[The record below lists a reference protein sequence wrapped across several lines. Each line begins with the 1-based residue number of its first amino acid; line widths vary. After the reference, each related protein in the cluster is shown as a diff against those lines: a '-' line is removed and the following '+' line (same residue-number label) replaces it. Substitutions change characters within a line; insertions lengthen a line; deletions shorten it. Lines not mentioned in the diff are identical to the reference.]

1 MSRLIITTYEIHEKN
16 KHMISK
22 SCNLKVQLAISHL
35 GLKHIEIVIPWMNY
49 VKRHSLV
56 ATLALIH
63 MRYYF
68 TSDGLHYFS
77 LVNGHFRQ
85 TFSL

>member
-1 MSRLIITTYEIHEKN
+1 
-16 KHMISK
+16 MISK

-35 GLKHIEIVIPWMNY
+35 GLKYIELVIPWMNY
-49 VKRHSLV
+49 VKCHSLV
-56 ATLALIH
+56 AILALIH
-63 MRYYF
+63 LDLNMRYYF

-77 LVNGHFRQ
+77 LVNRHFRQ